1 MELSPNE
8 VRDLVLADHA
18 ALRVRLG
25 LLRRAVAVADER
37 GDSGALLEMLP
48 GLLDHLSAHLDLEDQ
63 ILAPTLRT
71 IDAWGPEREQRL
83 SAEHAEQRAWIAD
96 CRAQLAVV
104 GGDLESVSAQALMM
118 IGRIEQDMDQEEAHV
133 LDPKLMTDE
142 IIYVDFG
149 G

>member
-8 VRDLVLADHA
+8 VRDLVLADHE
-18 ALRVRLG
+18 ALRVRLS
-25 LLRRAVAVADER
+25 LLRRAVVVSDEN
-37 GDSGALLEMLP
+37 GDAGALREMLP
-48 GLLDHLSAHLDLEDQ
+48 GLLDHLAAHLDLEDQ

-71 IDAWGPEREQRL
+71 IDAWGAERERRL
-83 SAEHAEQRAWIAD
+83 AAEHAEQRAWIAE
-96 CRAQLAVV
+96 CRAQLAQS
-104 GGDLESVSAQALMM
+104 GDAPGSVSAQALMM
-118 IGRIEQDMDQEEAHV
+118 IGRIEDDMEHEEEHV